1 MATKIVIETL
11 RGISYNLSMMGVQ
24 ISVPSYT
31 CGYNVLVIHNNQK
44 PESTLKKRSNS
55 IWYHA
60 VCESVAMGDSLT
72 GHVGTNE
79 NCADLA
85 TKLLYGGKR
94 KLYTSNLLYDIY
106 DYL

>member
-1 MATKIVIETL
+1 M
-11 RGISYNLSMMGVQ
+11 
-24 ISVPSYT
+24 
-31 CGYNVLVIHNNQK
+31 LVIHNTQC
-44 PESTLKKRSNS
+44 PESMLKKKSNY
-55 IWYHA
+55 IFYYA
-60 VCESVAMGDSLT
+60 IFESVAMGDSLT

-106 DYL
+106 DYLWEFGRQP